1 MNLDLKN
8 KKRLVIKIGSSLLVE
23 NGNIKDSW
31 IKSLVKNIVDLQKR
45 GFEIIIVSSGAVAL
59 GKKFIK
65 KEADARKSKMEEK
78 QASASIGQILLM
90 SFYRN
95 YFLEHGSNVAQILIT
110 LEDCNDRARYLSSK
124 KTISVLLKNNI
135 IPIINENDSI
145 AVDEIKIGDN
155 DRLAARMA
163 QMNSA
168 DMLILLSDVDGLYNK
183 NPNLSK
189 DAKLIAKVT
198 NINKEIEKYAGGSS
212 SDVGTGGM
220 KTKIMAAKMLK
231 DSSCETIIAKGIE
244 DNSLA
249 DLFGGKKDFTVF
261 YSSKKKNLKSR
272 KKWLAGFL
280 NVKGGVVVNKN
291 AKEALLSRKV
301 SLLPVGVIKIKGS
314 FQEGEVIFIEDELG
328 NNIASGI
335 TSYSSN
341 DAKKIIKKR
350 SEQVRELMGKD
361 AKKALI
367 HLDNLVVN

>member
-23 NGNIKDSW
+23 DGNVKDSW
-31 IKSLVKNIVDLQKR
+31 IKSLVKNIVDLQKK

-59 GKKFIK
+59 GRKFIK

-110 LEDCNDRARYLSSK
+110 LEDCNNRARYLSSK

-155 DRLAARMA
+155 DRLAARIA
-163 QMNSA
+163 QMSSA

-244 DNSLA
+244 DDSLE

-261 YSSKKKNLKSR
+261 YSNKKKNLKSR

-301 SLLPVGVIKIKGS
+301 SLLPVGVTKVKGN

-335 TSYSSN
+335 TSYSSD